1 VKRGFHETIVKA
13 YAFESEV
20 SAEPR
25 DVQSMKE
32 SPVAKS
38 EYHAYAAVET
48 RAMFLS
54 RKKKSD
60 ELLAPGA

>member
-1 VKRGFHETIVKA
+1 
-13 YAFESEV
+13 
-20 SAEPR
+20 
-25 DVQSMKE
+25 MKE
-32 SPVAKS
+32 SPVAES
-38 EYHAYAAVET
+38 EYRAYAAVET

>member
-1 VKRGFHETIVKA
+1 
-13 YAFESEV
+13 
-20 SAEPR
+20 
-25 DVQSMKE
+25 MKE
-32 SPVAKS
+32 SPVAES
-38 EYHAYAAVET
+38 EYHAYAAIET